1 MDHFIWGIIAM
12 DIKAV
17 NMDQTDLFVT
27 SDYGY
32 NH

>member
-1 MDHFIWGIIAM
+1 MDYFIWGIIAM

-17 NMDQTDLFVT
+17 NMEQTDLFVK